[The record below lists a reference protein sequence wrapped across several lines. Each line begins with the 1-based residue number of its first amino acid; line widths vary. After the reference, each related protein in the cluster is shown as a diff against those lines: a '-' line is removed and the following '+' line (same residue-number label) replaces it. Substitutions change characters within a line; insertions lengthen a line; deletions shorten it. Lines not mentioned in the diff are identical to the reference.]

1 MPAFHLSR
9 QTRPAAWLV
18 LVALLCSGLLVL
30 TYRVA
35 VHTTR
40 GRLLDGASLR
50 GAVDSRSS
58 VTTAIERL
66 LDVISVASLFGAVVV
81 ITMIAL
87 VRLRRELALG
97 AVVVLLGANGTTQ
110 ILKRYVLERPDLG
123 LYESTPSTLNS
134 MPSGH
139 STVAFSVA
147 IALVMVLP
155 VRLRAGAA
163 GFGALYASVAAVA
176 TLSAGWHRPSD
187 SLAAFFVV
195 GFWAAAVGAV
205 LVANHPRPEAAATSD
220 SDDARTGEPD
230 AGPHRRTVRRLA
242 SAAAY
247 LLAFGG
253 LLAGIVVTTQLDTYG
268 TAAQVLAYGAGAAA
282 IAGTSAALMAALL
295 AVMHQIA
302 PRVTT
307 PADDADETA
316 DTATTPT
323 TAESR

>member
-1 MPAFHLSR
+1 MTAFNPSR
-9 QTRPAAWLV
+9 ATRAASWLTFLAV
-18 LVALLCSGLLVL
+18 LCAAMFVL
-30 TYRVA
+30 TYEVA

-58 VTTAIERL
+58 VTIAIERL
-66 LDVISVASLFGAVVV
+66 LDVVSVASLLGAVIV
-81 ITMIAL
+81 IALIAL

-97 AVVVLLGANGTTQ
+97 AVVVLLGANGSSQ
-110 ILKRYVLERPDLG
+110 VLKRFVLERPDLG

-147 IALVMVLP
+147 VALVMVLP
-155 VRLRAGAA
+155 VRLRAAVA
-163 GFGALYASVAAVA
+163 GFGVLYASVAAVA

-195 GFWAAAVGAV
+195 GFWASLVGAALIAHHRSDEV
-205 LVANHPRPEAAATSD
+205 AATSD
-220 SDDARTGEPD
+220 SADAD
-230 AGPHRRTVRRLA
+230 AAGLVDPNPGPHRRTVRRLA

-253 LLAGIVVTTQLDTYG
+253 LLSGIVVTTQLDTYG

-282 IAGTSAALMAALL
+282 IAGTAAALMGALL
-295 AVMHQIA
+295 AFMHRIA

-307 PADDADETA
+307 PADDEDEA
-316 DTATTPT
+316 AEAAAATN
-323 TAESR
+323 